1 MLTRSAFDRG
11 TVAPEQYGISG
22 RERHSR
28 GPSMPTSCS
37 GRPRLN
43 PKGAVHSAVISPSG
57 TANQAGILE
66 ERKARTGIPAGL
78 FHDPTSSRS
87 RVTTITGS
95 LARPTP
101 FWRCRILAMR
111 FPLSGRCG
119 STCARHQGSVG
130 QQSGIP
136 TGRADAF
143 PVELLE
149 PEAPVPVGPDMV
161 EPTVVSGAFSDD
173 DTPAEV
179 EFFPRMMLL
188 LTSQH
193 CLGVTP

>member
-1 MLTRSAFDRG
+1 
-11 TVAPEQYGISG
+11 V
-22 RERHSR
+22 
-28 GPSMPTSCS
+28 
-37 GRPRLN
+37 
-43 PKGAVHSAVISPSG
+43 V
-57 TANQAGILE
+57 
-66 ERKARTGIPAGL
+66 
-78 FHDPTSSRS
+78 
-87 RVTTITGS
+87 
-95 LARPTP
+95 
-101 FWRCRILAMR
+101 
-111 FPLSGRCG
+111 
-119 STCARHQGSVG
+119 

-143 PVELLE
+143 PVEPVE

-179 EFFPRMMLL
+179 GFFSRMMLL